1 VPQDREARPL
11 DVQHNASLEWEAH
24 WRARAEPPLA
34 SLNVREIPHR
44 LHQTY
49 ASCQLGARQ
58 QAWQVSCGT
67 HNPNWELL
75 LWTDEA
81 NRALVARDFPA
92 FLETYDA
99 YDVTI
104 KRVDAIRYMLL

>member
-1 VPQDREARPL
+1 MPQDREAQPL
-11 DVQHNASLEWEAH
+11 DVQLNASLEWEAH
-24 WRARAEPPLA
+24 WRAHARGG
-34 SLNVREIPHR
+34 IPHR

-49 ASCQLGARQ
+49 SSCQLGAQ
-58 QAWQVSCGT
+58 QQTWQASCGT